1 MRKIYLYIAAFLLTL
16 ALAAGFAACNET
28 GNEPGGAGFS
38 LAEGANMVWLD
49 RYEEAE
55 VALASGDAAALD
67 WTSANESIVTV
78 EEGLLIAQ
86 GEGET
91 TVTVTDGK
99 TSAQITVRVRD
110 SGIKPRFSF
119 READAFLNVS
129 TAFPNTITYN
139 DKIYTPDLDYTI
151 TFEDETYVSFSDG
164 MIKGLKLGSTKA
176 DISAQYKGL
185 TLEATVTIN
194 VKHPLNIEFE
204 SSEIELYNVEG
215 KFGEAELNAKALY
228 LGEEVADAEIVYEAI
243 EGAECVRIE
252 DGMLYAEK
260 EGEAV
265 VQASYTEGENTAT
278 AQLNVTVHPNYI
290 ETSYE
295 NVSFHDIIWAE
306 TQEEI
311 GGRTGVMEYKA
322 GADITPNTCF
332 DHRVVE
338 AHSGDKLLDLYAQGY
353 KYFAY
358 DLYYTSN
365 QNLMIG
371 CGAFTSWLSV
381 GDYFRKDYFEILS
394 EGKVTNILEKG
405 TWMTMVYDLQAL
417 WMMDM
422 GKTADFFFFVND
434 ATTSQYITNVR
445 FYMDDSFI
453 PDENLVYEDE
463 GDYVQATNDEF
474 DVMVPVSKNYSM
486 DTGLPSTV
494 IDPEKVPTYG
504 LYGEAVGGRNGVY
517 RYETNNT
524 DGWLNSLIVATSMN
538 ETYDDSMY
546 ALNSRGSYLT
556 FDIYPEQ
563 GETLV
568 FRMNYLANTAT
579 VKIGSTNLGQ
589 FDGWLCVIRD
599 GKVQNT
605 IEANVWQTVVLA
617 YSDNYSEDAI
627 GGAISFSAEEEDSV
641 VYIDDVRYRK
651 NGDFIPTEYAEE
663 TYAPVLDKASADISL
678 ERVTTGSFK
687 GAYLYKDGE
696 GSATAENAVTFKQ
709 MIGADGAAG
718 EFYADGYKYVRVQV
732 YFAENVTSLVLAVS
746 GGGLNAYTKEIVL
759 GEAFEG
765 IAVFDAEGLQ
775 AKTLSAKTWYEL
787 YIPVTYDRAVTAGAD
802 VRMGVT
808 GGSSAA
814 PAQVYLKNVS
824 FEASVQTPY
833 LREGTSGVTLA
844 LETEGS
850 FKGSWKYINR
860 TSGEEEGEGQ
870 NWGESGVL
878 FSRVTKSDGSGPDA
892 FFTEGYHWIKV
903 DIFAAENVNSV
914 SVRSTADRNY
924 NSYWEREVAVGAS
937 LYEHSLYL
945 FDGDERADR
954 FERNTWYTLYIP
966 VDYSS
971 LDIGYVYIMLYTNG
985 GSSAEPAVMY
995 LKNVEYVKDFDM
1007 PELVRD
1013 DGMPYGRT
1021 DSGWDQYVSVDEVQ
1035 EGDFAGAY
1043 EYVNKSGGQDEDA
1056 AKNNWGESGVYFYNV
1071 ADPATGAAG
1080 TFFADGYEWLK
1091 VPVYFVSGAD
1101 TFSISVHA
1109 DRNLTQYWPQ
1119 LIPIGSDIP
1128 ASLKE
1133 QVYAIDA
1140 EGNRAERIETGVW
1153 YDLYIPVNYTDT
1165 DLGITYVN
1173 IYTNGG
1179 TEAEPS
1185 VMYVKPAVFMESYTA
1200 PDYPEPEEPA
1210 DPSVG
1215 NLYVREEYKA
1225 AGLSVEQDADGVWTY
1240 SNPFG
1245 GLDGTEGV
1253 DLYYGDVG
1261 VFFMEISASDSFF
1274 TNGFRMIRTQI
1285 KAGANV
1291 TSITLRFG
1299 QNPSNSYWVEKIEVG
1314 QPLPQRAIY
1323 LYDMNGQMV
1332 QSLERDTWYTLYI
1345 PVEDNAAFNSLQ
1357 SNGGSSE
1364 APAVVYLKDV
1374 KYVNAITETS
1384 SYVMGSGVTTNGT
1397 EQTFT
1402 SNGTETEKMYVSGLQ
1417 HPGALCAFESVGEF
1431 FRAGFHVVKMDVKF
1445 GDNASVL
1452 DFVHNGD
1459 SNEWGNVHYA
1469 FTVGGGVEGNAL
1481 ILDENGYAVTTIERG
1496 VWYSIY
1502 MYVDYTKTS
1511 GWADF
1516 NATLSC
1522 ESAGAPATLSVCDVM
1537 FMKELPDAEEK
1548 PQEPVTMA
1556 GNLYVRDDYKE
1567 KGVSVEKGED
1577 GVWTYTNKTN
1587 GIDGGENANWGESG
1601 VFFMEIS
1608 SSDSFFTN
1616 GYRLI
1621 RLQLMAGENVTSITL
1636 RFGQNSSNSYWVEK
1650 IEVGKPLPARTVY
1663 LYDADGKMA
1672 ESLERN
1678 EWYTLY
1684 IPVEDST
1691 ALNSLQSNGGS
1702 SQAPAVV
1709 YLKDVKYV
1717 NAISETSSYIFGDT
1731 VTQGEEGK
1739 VFTSVTGQE
1748 TMLVN
1753 GVTRSGAATAFE
1765 STGEF
1770 FRAGF
1775 RVVKMD
1781 VKFGDNTSYLTFML
1795 QGDVT
1800 GRAQVWYSFTV
1811 GQGAGANVMILD
1823 ENGSAVGAIE
1833 KGVWY
1838 SIYMYLDYSATE
1850 GWTNFLGYL
1859 GGGSEGAPATLT
1871 VRNVEFMKE
1880 LPSA

>member
-16 ALAAGFAACNET
+16 AMAAGFAACGDKENE
-28 GNEPGGAGFS
+28 GGSGFA

-67 WTSANESIVTV
+67 WSSANESVVTV
-78 EEGLLIAQ
+78 DKGLLIAQ

-91 TVTVTDGK
+91 IVTVTDGS
-99 TSAQITVRVRD
+99 TSAEISVKVRD

-119 READAFLNVS
+119 RETDAFLNVS

-139 DKIYTPDLDYTI
+139 DKIYTPELDYTI
-151 TFEDETYVSFSDG
+151 TFEDETYAAYADG
-164 MIKGLKLGSTKA
+164 QITGLKLGSTSA

-185 TLEATVTIN
+185 TLEATITVN
-194 VKHPLNIEFE
+194 VKEPLNLEFAAD
-204 SSEIELYNVEG
+204 EIELYNVEG
-215 KFGEAELNAKALY
+215 KFGEAELDAKALY
-228 LGEEVADAEIVYEAI
+228 LGEEVADAAISYEAI
-243 EGAECVRIE
+243 EGAECVSIQ
-252 DGMLYAEK
+252 DGVLYAEK
-260 EGEAV
+260 EGTAI
-265 VQASYTEGENTAT
+265 VQASYTDGGHT
-278 AQLNVTVHPNYI
+278 AQAFLGVTVHPNYI

-306 TQEEI
+306 TDETI
-311 GGRTGVMEYKA
+311 GGRTGVTEYKA

-338 AHSGDKLLDLYAQGY
+338 AHSGDKLLDLYADGY
-353 KYFAY
+353 RYFAY

-381 GDYFRKDYFEILS
+381 GDYFRKDYFKIIS
-394 EGKVTNILEKG
+394 DGKVTNTLEKN
-405 TWMTMVYDLQAL
+405 TWMTMVYDLKAL

-434 ATTSQYITNVR
+434 ATTSQYITDVR
-445 FYMDDSFI
+445 FYLDDAFI

-463 GDYVQATNDEF
+463 GDYIQATNDEF

-494 IDPEKVPTYG
+494 VDPEEVPLYG
-504 LYGEAVGGRNGVY
+504 LYGESVGGRNGVY
-517 RYETNNT
+517 RYETRNT

-579 VKIGSTNLGQ
+579 VKVGSTNLGQ

-605 IEANVWQTVVLA
+605 IEANVWQTVCIA

-627 GGAISFSAEEEDSV
+627 GGSITFSAEEEGSV

-663 TYAPVLDKASADISL
+663 TYAPVLDKTSANISL

-696 GSATAENAVTFKQ
+696 SSANAENGLTFKQ
-709 MIGADGAAG
+709 LIGSDGAAG
-718 EFYADGYKYVRVQV
+718 KFYRDGYQYIRVQV
-732 YFAENVTSLVLAVS
+732 YFAENVTSLVLSVS
-746 GGGLNAYTKEIVL
+746 GGGLNGYTKEIVL
-759 GEAFEG
+759 GETFEG
-765 IAVFDAEGLQ
+765 IPVFTEAGVQ
-775 AKTLSAKTWYEL
+775 ATVLSAKTWYEL
-787 YIPVTYDRAVTAGAD
+787 YIPVTYDGQVTGEAD
-802 VRMGVT
+802 VRLGT
-808 GGSSAA
+808 KGGTAAA
-814 PAQVYLKNVS
+814 PASVYLKNVS
-824 FEASVQTPY
+824 FEVSVQTPY
-833 LREGTSGVTLA
+833 LREGTSGVSLA
-844 LETEGS
+844 LETEGT
-850 FKGSWKYINR
+850 FKGTWKYVNR

-903 DIFAAENVNSV
+903 DIYAAENVNSI

-924 NSYWEREVAVGAS
+924 TSYWERQIGVGAS
-937 LYEHSLYL
+937 LYNFSLYL
-945 FDGDERADR
+945 FDGSERVDR

-985 GSSAEPAVMY
+985 GSSAAPAVMY
-995 LKNVEYVKDFDM
+995 LKNIEYVKDFDM
-1007 PELVRD
+1007 PALVMD
-1013 DGMPYGRT
+1013 DGTPIGRT
-1021 DSGWDQYVSVDEVQ
+1021 NDGWDTYVSVE
-1035 EGDFAGAY
+1035 EITSGEFAGAY

-1056 AKNNWGESGVYFYNV
+1056 VKNNWGESGVYFYNV
-1071 ADPATGAAG
+1071 VNPNNSDIG
-1080 TFFADGYEWLK
+1080 TFFTDGYKWLK

-1109 DRNLTQYWPQ
+1109 DRNLTLYWPQ
-1119 LIPIGSDIP
+1119 LIPIGEPISE
-1128 ASLKE
+1128 SLKG

-1140 EGNRAERIETGVW
+1140 DGNRAEIIEAGEW
-1153 YDLYIPVNYTDT
+1153 YDLYIPVDYSSTDV
-1165 DLGITYVN
+1165 GYAYVN

-1179 TEAEPS
+1179 TVEEPS
-1185 VMYVKPAVFMESYTA
+1185 VMYVKTAEFLENYTV
-1200 PDYPEPEEPA
+1200 PEYPEQEEPA

-1215 NLYVREEYKA
+1215 NLYVRDEYKA
-1225 AGLSVEQDADGVWTY
+1225 AGLNVEQDAEGMWTY
-1240 SNPFG
+1240 TSPLG
-1245 GLDGTEGV
+1245 GLDGTEGT
-1253 DLYYGDVG
+1253 DLYYGEAG
-1261 VFFMEISASDSFF
+1261 VFFMEISSSGTFF
-1274 TNGFRMIRTQI
+1274 TNGYRLIRLEI

-1291 TSITLRFG
+1291 NSITLRFG
-1299 QNPSNSYWVEKIEVG
+1299 QNPTNSYWVEKIEVG
-1314 QPLPQRAIY
+1314 QPLPQRAVY

-1345 PVEDNAAFNSLQ
+1345 PVEDATAFNSIQ
-1357 SNGGSSE
+1357 INGGSQD
-1364 APAVVYLKDV
+1364 APAVMYLKNI
-1374 KYVNAITETS
+1374 KYVNAISETS
-1384 SYVMGSGVTTNGT
+1384 SYILGDSVTTNGT

-1402 SNGTETEKMYVSGLQ
+1402 SNGTEKMYVSGLQ
-1417 HPGALCAFESVGEF
+1417 HPNAACAFESMGEF
-1431 FRAGFHVVKMDVKF
+1431 YRAGFHVVKMNVKF

-1452 DFVHNGD
+1452 TFVHLGD
-1459 SNEWGNVHYA
+1459 STGWSNEMRYT

-1481 ILDENGYAVTTIERG
+1481 ILDEEGYIVTTIERG

-1502 MYVDYTKTS
+1502 LYVDYTNTS
-1511 GWADF
+1511 GWANF

-1522 ESAGAPATLSVCDVM
+1522 EAVGTPATLTVSDVM
-1537 FMKELPDAEEK
+1537 FMEKLPAAEEK
-1548 PQEPVTMA
+1548 PQEPVTA
-1556 GNLYVRDDYKE
+1556 VGNLYVREDYKE
-1567 KGVSVEKGED
+1567 KGVSLEQGED

-1608 SSDSFFTN
+1608 ASDSFFTD

-1621 RLQLMAGENVTSITL
+1621 RLQIMAAENVTSVTL
-1636 RFGQNSSNSYWVEK
+1636 RFGQSATNSYW
-1650 IEVGKPLPARTVY
+1650 IESIVIGQPLPARTIY
-1663 LYDADGKMA
+1663 LYDAEGNMA
-1672 ESLERN
+1672 ESMQRN
-1678 EWYTLY
+1678 VWYTLY
-1684 IPVEDST
+1684 IPVEDAT
-1691 ALNSLQSNGGS
+1691 AFNCIQSNGGTS
-1702 SQAPAVV
+1702 AAPAVT
-1709 YLKDVKYV
+1709 YLKNVTYVK
-1717 NAISETSSYIFGDT
+1717 AISETSSYIFGNT
-1731 VTQGEEGK
+1731 VTEGEEGK
-1739 VFTSVTGQE
+1739 VFTSVNGQE

-1753 GVTRSGAATAFE
+1753 GVTRSGAVMAFE

-1775 RVVKMD
+1775 HVIKMD
-1781 VKFGDNTSYLTFML
+1781 VKFGDAVSYLTFML
-1795 QGDVT
+1795 KGTVT
-1800 GRAQVWYSFTV
+1800 GNAEVWYSFTV
-1811 GQGAGANVMILD
+1811 GQGAGANTMILD
-1823 ENGSAVGAIE
+1823 ESGNSVGTIE
-1833 KGVWY
+1833 KGKWY

-1850 GWTNFLGYL
+1850 GWTDFLGYL

-1871 VRNVEFMKE
+1871 VRNVEFMNDF
-1880 LPSA
+1880 PQA